1 MKQRWMLPLLLLL
14 AAGTAAVADE
24 PCLVHLDGSAPL
36 AEALER
42 CALEAAERQ
51 VEAPDR
57 FESLS
62 YRFGGADSV
71 KGSILRVTVAAA
83 DGPNQAG
90 VVQLTLRLEGD
101 TIGKARASVRGT
113 VNGPAL
119 VPVRHLQRKVPID
132 PDALEMRD
140 VNLTRLAALP
150 VRTTEGLS
158 DLVPARTLSAGRPLT
173 PSLLA
178 PRPLVRRGDVVALQ
192 VQRGSLTVS
201 AQGVAFADG
210 SAGQTIPVENSNNGA
225 RLLAKVQGDGSLQ
238 VVRGPQQRRARR

>member
-1 MKQRWMLPLLLLL
+1 MLLLL
-14 AAGTAAVADE
+14 AGSAALAGE

-36 AEALER
+36 GEALER

-90 VVQLTLRLEGD
+90 IVQLTLRLEGD
-101 TIGKARASVRGT
+101 TIGQARASVRGT

-119 VPVRHLQRKVPID
+119 VPVRHLQRSRPID

-140 VNLTRLAALP
+140 LDLTRLAEEPL
-150 VRTTEGLS
+150 RSTEGLAEW
-158 DLVPARTLSAGRPLT
+158 VPLRTLSAGRPLT

-178 PRPLVRRGDVVALQ
+178 PRPLVRKGDVVALQ

-201 AQGVAFADG
+201 AQGLAFADG
-210 SAGQTIPVENSNNGA
+210 SAGQTIPVENTGNGA
-225 RLLAKVQGDGSLQ
+225 RLLAQVQTDGSLQ
-238 VVRGPQQRRARR
+238 VVRGPQRSRR